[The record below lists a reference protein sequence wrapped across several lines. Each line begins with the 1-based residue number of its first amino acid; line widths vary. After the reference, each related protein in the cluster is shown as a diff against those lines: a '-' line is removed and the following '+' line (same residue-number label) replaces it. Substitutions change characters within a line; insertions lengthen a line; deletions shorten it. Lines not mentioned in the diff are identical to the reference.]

1 MAVAQRSARRL
12 ARQEYQRAFPAVD
25 RIADRRGGRRVPA
38 VRQVVPARA
47 GPVWQELRPA
57 LLPEVLQQQEAFREE
72 CLELRQGHQQAAL
85 QEDAHPVAFDL
96 VPVRHP
102 VLVAL
107 ALLLH
112 RLELG
117 VSAQS
122 HRQPEAVSP
131 DVRWGRSLQAALM
144 A

>member
-12 ARQEYQRAFPAVD
+12 ARQVYRRAFPAVD
-25 RIADRRGGRRVPA
+25 RIADRRGGRRVLA

-72 CLELRQGHQQAAL
+72 CLELQRGHQQAAL
-85 QEDAHPVAFDL
+85 QEDAHPVASGSE
-96 VPVRHP
+96 PEWHP
-102 VLVAL
+102 AQVASRS
-107 ALLLH
+107 ALLRH
-112 RLELG
+112 
-117 VSAQS
+117 
-122 HRQPEAVSP
+122 QPEAASRDARWARSP
-131 DVRWGRSLQAALM
+131 QAALM